1 MLLFLGHQYWSYFDD
16 KTPFQVPRLPWPAV
30 YLLVYFLWNPEGMY
44 HWLLMLFVLR
54 HKIVLKNHP
63 SPEQSLRVIW
73 EALFWTIVLSLVQI
87 KLFSIPITDCLL
99 STVGAKDQWYFQGNL
114 PGFSKINSDLK
125 SWLCTSL
132 PRYVFREGMLCC
144 SLKSAKVGAFTPQ
157 KSANAII
164 SLPHSAFSSG
174 LLNIH
179 QHTSLC
185 SKIRK
190 RHFKTWPSH
199 MISKVG

>member
-1 MLLFLGHQYWSYFDD
+1 MLLFLEHQYWSYFDD

-99 STVGAKDQWYFQGNL
+99 IIFPDCIHAHKIRIRSDWVVIGGYFLWQNPLIGGSELSKMRKDNSGSTRHRCQSWQSRSTVIIWMSIQWKTIRQMIGYNL
-114 PGFSKINSDLK
+114 ARRLQHGFTEN
-125 SWLCTSL
+125 
-132 PRYVFREGMLCC
+132 R
-144 SLKSAKVGAFTPQ
+144 
-157 KSANAII
+157 
-164 SLPHSAFSSG
+164 
-174 LLNIH
+174 
-179 QHTSLC
+179 
-185 SKIRK
+185 
-190 RHFKTWPSH
+190 
-199 MISKVG
+199 